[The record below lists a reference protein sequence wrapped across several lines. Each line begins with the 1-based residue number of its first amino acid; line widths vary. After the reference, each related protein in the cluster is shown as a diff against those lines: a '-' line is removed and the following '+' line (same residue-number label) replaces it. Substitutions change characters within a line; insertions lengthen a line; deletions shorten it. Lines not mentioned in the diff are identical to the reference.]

1 MNGKERILKTLSFQE
16 VDRTAWMPYA
26 GVQTGNLL
34 GMDAETYL
42 KSVDNIVAGILKA
55 KEVYKSDGL
64 PIAFDLQI
72 EPEAL
77 GCDIKWSANNPPS
90 VTSHIL
96 DDKSIEDLKFP
107 TENDGRY
114 PIVLEA
120 ARRIAAEIGDDTAL
134 YALICGPFTLAS
146 HLMGTNLFMDMIM
159 EPDKVKKVMDF
170 CTQVAKD
177 FSKMYSTTGI
187 HVIAAVDPMVTQI
200 SPDHFKEFVF
210 PYLKDL
216 NSYVKGLGVKVTTF
230 CCGDATKCLELMCQ
244 AEPDGLAF
252 DENVDLAFA
261 RELADKYKVSI
272 GGNLPLTTKM
282 LFGSPMENVLE
293 AKSEIEIA
301 GGKPGF
307 ILSPGCDM
315 PFDTPVENIIAIS
328 DFVRG
333 EFASLDMFQSER
345 QLEEEGEEEVFE
357 DVVIE
362 SGKAFIEIVTLD
374 SEGCAPC
381 QYMLESVRKVLPKY
395 KGKVEYRESLV
406 KSKAG
411 IKRAMK
417 LGVINLP
424 AMLINNELVFDNI
437 IPSETELIEAI
448 DKRL

>member
-1 MNGKERILKTLSFQE
+1 MNGKERVLKALSFE
-16 VDRTAWMPYA
+16 AVDRTPWVPYA
-26 GVQTGNLL
+26 GVQTANLIGL
-34 GMDAETYL
+34 NAEEYL
-42 KSVDNIVAGILKA
+42 KSVDNIVAGVLKA
-55 KEVYKSDGL
+55 NEVYKPDGL

-77 GCDIKWSANNPPS
+77 GCDIKWAANNPPS
-90 VTSHIL
+90 VTSHVL
-96 DDKSIEDLKFP
+96 EEKSVEDLKLP

-120 ARRIAAEIGDDTAL
+120 ARRIAAEIGDETAL

-159 EPDKVKKVMDF
+159 DPDKVKKVMDYS
-170 CTQVAKD
+170 TQVAKD
-177 FSKMYSTTGI
+177 FSKMYSTTGV
-187 HVIAAVDPMVTQI
+187 HVIATVDPMVTQI
-200 SPDHFKEFVF
+200 SPDHFEEFVS

-216 NSYVKGLGVKVTTF
+216 NSYIKELGLKVTTF

-282 LFGSPMENVLE
+282 LFGSPMENVE
-293 AKSEIEIA
+293 EVKSEIEIA
-301 GGKPGF
+301 GGTPGY

-315 PFDTPVENIIAIS
+315 PFDTPIDNIMAIS
-328 DFVRG
+328 QFIRG
-333 EFASLDMFQSER
+333 EFTSLDNFQTER
-345 QLEEEGEEEVFE
+345 QLEEEGEVEVFE
-357 DVVIE
+357 DIVVE
-362 SGKAFIEIVTLD
+362 PGKAFIEIITLD

-381 QYMLESVRKVLPKY
+381 QYMLESVRRILPKY
-395 KGKVEYRESLV
+395 EGKVEYRESLV

-411 IKRAMK
+411 IARAMK
-417 LGVINLP
+417 LGVVNLP
-424 AMLINNELVFDNI
+424 AMLINNDLVFDNI

-448 DKRL
+448 EKRL